1 MFFAFRFSAIHW
13 QPDDLFSDPPIEISP
28 DQPICIWVGGYQIQ
42 FCNDLFYDIWG
53 GSESK
58 LVCRISPQRIG
69 VVVYV
74 GNSIRR
80 GNPEVL
86 FEPLPISS
94 GVWSDRGC
102 TAVRNR
108 PAP

>member
-1 MFFAFRFSAIHW
+1 M
-13 QPDDLFSDPPIEISP
+13 
-28 DQPICIWVGGYQIQ
+28 
-42 FCNDLFYDIWG
+42 G

-94 GVWSDRGC
+94 GVWLIVVVLRFATDQHHDRQG
-102 TAVRNR
+102 AEHGNEIFQR
-108 PAP
+108 